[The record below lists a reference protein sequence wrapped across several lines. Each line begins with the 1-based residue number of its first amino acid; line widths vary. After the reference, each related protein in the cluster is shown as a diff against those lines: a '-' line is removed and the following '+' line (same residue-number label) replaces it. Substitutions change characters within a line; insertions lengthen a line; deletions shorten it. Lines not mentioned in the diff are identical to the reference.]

1 MKSFFENNYD
11 LLEEKA
17 EMLRAMGHPLR
28 LAIIKLLLESDELMV
43 TDIYTK
49 LDIEQAVASHHL
61 RILKKNKVLASQKK
75 GKFIYYFIKDPS
87 IQIIITKIL
96 GKTE

>member
-1 MKSFFENNYD
+1 MTTFFEKNYD

-17 EMLRAMGHPLR
+17 EMLRSMGHPLR
-28 LAIIKLLLESDELMV
+28 LAIIHLLIESDELMV

-75 GKFIYYFIKDPS
+75 GKFIYYFVKSPS
-87 IQIIITKIL
+87 VQIIIAEIL
-96 GKTE
+96 DKTE